1 MAEEAGRL
9 FDPRRFDLVIP
20 VPLHPKRERG
30 RGFNQARLLAKEFG
44 AGCGLPVSH
53 SLLWRVRPTE
63 VQSGGRK
70 EREHNVKG
78 AFVAPRP
85 DLVKN
90 MKLLLIDDVLTT
102 GATVSECTK
111 VLLAAGAAE
120 VSVYTLSRVQ

>member
-1 MAEEAGRL
+1 MYEADGTMRQAILLLKYGGRRTLARYLGRLMAEEAGRL

-63 VQSGGRK
+63 VQSESITSRG
-70 EREHNVKG
+70 
-78 AFVAPRP
+78 P
-85 DLVKN
+85 
-90 MKLLLIDDVLTT
+90 LLPLGLIW
-102 GATVSECTK
+102 
-111 VLLAAGAAE
+111 
-120 VSVYTLSRVQ
+120 